1 MRLNKHC
8 TLLLLIAILLIPSQD
23 LLAKKKKQVKEPTD
37 RELWAGVLYRMAA
50 PVLSNLSEGKLQQ
63 NMLVEVSP
71 TWDGRNKKVTYM
83 ECFGRL
89 MAGLA
94 PWISLPDDDTAESI
108 QRKQLREWAL
118 KSYAHAVD
126 PDSPDYLLWRNEG
139 QPLVDAAYIAS
150 SFLRAKKQLWEP
162 IGKRCRKVM
171 PLILQKFGSSR
182 RKRYRADNQNQKV
195 PAGYLRPKSRGSNV
209 PRRRKTN
216 CSSVI

>member
-1 MRLNKHC
+1 MMKNKNI
-8 TLLLLIAILLIPSQD
+8 LVFILLCVFSTVTY
-23 LLAKKKKQVKEPTD
+23 AKKGKVEKEISD
-37 RELWAGVLYRMAA
+37 REYWAQMAYKIAA
-50 PVLSNLSEGKLQQ
+50 PVLSNMSKGELKK
-63 NMLVEVSP
+63 NMQVEISP
-71 TWDGRNKKVTYM
+71 TWDGRSKDVTYM

-89 MAGLA
+89 MSGIA
-94 PWISLPDDDTAESI
+94 PWLSLPDDDTEEGKM
-108 QRKQLREWAL
+108 RKQLREWAL

-195 PAGYLRPKSRGSNV
+195 PAGYLRPKPGVSNV

>member
-1 MRLNKHC
+1 MMKNKNI
-8 TLLLLIAILLIPSQD
+8 LVFILLCVFSTVTY
-23 LLAKKKKQVKEPTD
+23 AKKGKVEKEISD
-37 RELWAGVLYRMAA
+37 REYWAQMAYKIAA
-50 PVLSNLSEGKLQQ
+50 PVLSNMSEGLLKQ
-63 NMLVEVSP
+63 NMLVELSP
-71 TWDGRNKKVTYM
+71 TWDGRNKNVTYM
-83 ECFGRL
+83 ECIGRL
-89 MAGLA
+89 MAGIA
-94 PWISLPDDDTAESI
+94 PWLSLPDDDTEEGKM
-108 QRKQLREWAL
+108 RRQLREWAL
-118 KSYAHAVD
+118 KSYAHAVN

-195 PAGYLRPKSRGSNV
+195 PAGYLRPKPRVSNV